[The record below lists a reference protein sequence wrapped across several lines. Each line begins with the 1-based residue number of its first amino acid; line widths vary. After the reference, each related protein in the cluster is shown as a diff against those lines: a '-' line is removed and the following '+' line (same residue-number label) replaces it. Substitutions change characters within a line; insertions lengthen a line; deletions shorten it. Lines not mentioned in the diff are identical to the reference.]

1 MTPEEKLELA
11 ELLEYRTRSAFDIR
25 RDRLRAAEMRLGVW
39 ENGRFTGRGL
49 AELMERAHRH
59 GDGAEDGTNDRENF
73 TKDEFAVLNGGFRNH
88 QEVEEAEA
96 ERERRERQQK
106 ASEARVDGSKTA
118 AVESLVKKLAAKD
131 TIAAT
136 MTAQATTI
144 AASNPKLEK
153 EQKPNVSERK
163 NQDGIEEAASPAG
176 IPDAQAR
183 DMHPALMRFLSR
195 GR

>member
-25 RDRLRAAEMRLGVW
+25 SDRLRAAEMRLGVW
-39 ENGRFTGRGL
+39 ENRRFTGRGL

-59 GDGAEDGTNDRENF
+59 GDGAENGTNDRENF

>member
-1 MTPEEKLELA
+1 VTPEEKVELV
-11 ELLEYRTRSAFDIR
+11 ELLAYRTRSAFDIR
-25 RDRLRAAEMRLGVW
+25 SDRLRAAEMRLGMW
-39 ENGRFTGRGL
+39 ENGKFTGRGL
-49 AELMERAHRH
+49 AELMERARRH
-59 GDGAEDGTNDRENF
+59 DDGAENGTNDRENF

-106 ASEARVDGSKTA
+106 ASEARVDGSKTP

-153 EQKPNVSERK
+153 EQKPNASERK
-163 NQDGIEEAASPAG
+163 NQDGIEAAASPAG